1 LTPDEVQ
8 AIKDAAVHKA
18 ISRGVGAAILGGMLI
33 GCFATLVF
41 LGVVMDCSKA
51 PDLATTDLDRVWKSI
66 CLVESE
72 NDPLAFNKVE
82 DAVGI
87 AQIRPCCLQD
97 CNTIVGEPR
106 WCFSD
111 RFDPE
116 ESKAMFEAYTT
127 YYCKK
132 HDVDTTPENRARIWN
147 GGPHGFRKGST
158 LDYWGRVQRRMP
170 Q

>member
-1 LTPDEVQ
+1 LTRDEAQ
-8 AIKDAAVHKA
+8 ALQDAAIHKT
-18 ISRGVGAAILGGMLI
+18 ISREAGSAIMGGVLI
-33 GCFATLVF
+33 GCLLTCVVLS
-41 LGVVMDCSKA
+41 VVMDYSKA
-51 PDLATTDLDRVWKSI
+51 PDPATTDLDRVWKAV

-72 NDPLAFNKVE
+72 NDPLAVNKLE
-82 DAVGI
+82 GAAGI

-106 WCFSD
+106 WCLND

-116 ESKAMFEAYTT
+116 ESKAMFEVYTT
-127 YYCKK
+127 YYCEK
-132 HDVDTTPENRARIWN
+132 HDIPTTPENRARIWN
-147 GGPHGFRKGST
+147 GGPHGFRKAST